1 VRVEVTRLKLVT
13 HRKITKKYRWLEGC
27 SRYIVAMRTH
37 HLIAHGDQL
46 AFAAKVVCYGFSPSN
61 FALEIHRVPAKL
73 LPRHSP
79 AATFVV
85 TVENVKNGRCASY
98 LGGPGR
104 SWIAGF
110 VGDLI
115 AGTFGSAV
123 DK

>member
-1 VRVEVTRLKLVT
+1 MRVEVTRRKLVT
-13 HRKITKKYRWLEGC
+13 HRKITKKCRWLERC
-27 SRYIVAMRTH
+27 SPYIVAMRTH

-46 AFAAKVVCYGFSPSN
+46 AFAAKVVRYRFSPSD
-61 FALEIHRVPAKL
+61 FALEIHRVPGKL

-79 AATFVV
+79 AATFVG

-110 VGDLI
+110 VEDLI
-115 AGTFGSAV
+115 AGTFGQP
-123 DK
+123 

>member
-1 VRVEVTRLKLVT
+1 MGEGAQRNLVT
-13 HRKITKKYRWLEGC
+13 LREDSKKYRWLEGC

-37 HLIAHGDQL
+37 HLIAHGDQF
-46 AFAAKVVCYGFSPSN
+46 AFAAEVVRYGFSFSD
-61 FALEIHRVPAKL
+61 FALVIRRAPGKL

-79 AATFVV
+79 AATFTV

-110 VGDLI
+110 VEDLI
-115 AGTFGSAV
+115 AGTFGRP
-123 DK
+123 

>member
-1 VRVEVTRLKLVT
+1 
-13 HRKITKKYRWLEGC
+13 
-27 SRYIVAMRTH
+27 MRIH

-46 AFAAKVVCYGFSPSN
+46 AFAAEVVRYGFSPSD
-61 FALEIHRVPAKL
+61 FAFEIHRVPGKL

-79 AATFVV
+79 AATFLV

-110 VGDLI
+110 VEDLI
-115 AGTFGSAV
+115 AGTFGQP
-123 DK
+123 

>member
-1 VRVEVTRLKLVT
+1 LDEVAERNLVT
-13 HRKITKKYRWLEGC
+13 HREITKKYRWLEGC

-37 HLIAHGDQL
+37 LIARGDHL
-46 AFAAKVVCYGFSPSN
+46 AFAAEVVRYGFSPSY
-61 FALEIHRVPAKL
+61 FALEIHRVPGKP

-110 VGDLI
+110 VEDLI
-115 AGTFGSAV
+115 AGTFGQP
-123 DK
+123 

>member
-1 VRVEVTRLKLVT
+1 MRVAVTGRKLVT
-13 HRKITKKYRWLEGC
+13 HRKITKKCRWLEGC

-46 AFAAKVVCYGFSPSN
+46 AFAAKVVRYRFSPSD
-61 FALEIHRVPAKL
+61 FALEIHRVPGKL
-73 LPRHSP
+73 MPRHSP

-104 SWIAGF
+104 SWLAGF
-110 VGDLI
+110 VVDLI
-115 AGTFGSAV
+115 AGTFGQP
-123 DK
+123 

>member
-1 VRVEVTRLKLVT
+1 MQEEVTRRKLVT
-13 HRKITKKYRWLEGC
+13 HREITKKYRWLEGC

-37 HLIAHGDQL
+37 HLITLGDHL
-46 AFAAKVVCYGFSPSN
+46 AFAAAVVCYGFSPSD
-61 FALEIHRVPAKL
+61 FALEIHRAPGKL

-85 TVENVKNGRCASY
+85 TVENIKNGRCASY

-110 VGDLI
+110 VEDLT
-115 AGTFGSAV
+115 AGTFFGQL
-123 DK
+123 

>member
-1 VRVEVTRLKLVT
+1 LVT
-13 HRKITKKYRWLEGC
+13 HRENEEKYRWLEGC

-37 HLIAHGDQL
+37 YLMTRGDDL
-46 AFAAKVVCYGFSPSN
+46 AFAREVVRYGFSLSD
-61 FALEIHRVPAKL
+61 FALVIRRVPGKL

-79 AATFVV
+79 AATFTV

-110 VGDLI
+110 VEDLI
-115 AGTFGSAV
+115 AGTFGQP
-123 DK
+123 

>member
-1 VRVEVTRLKLVT
+1 MQVEVTRRKLVT
-13 HRKITKKYRWLEGC
+13 HREIAKKYRWLEGC

-37 HLIAHGDQL
+37 HLIAHGDDL
-46 AFAAKVVCYGFSPSN
+46 AFAREVVRYGFSLSD
-61 FALEIHRVPAKL
+61 FVLVIRRVPGKL

-79 AATFVV
+79 AATFTV

-110 VGDLI
+110 AEDLI
-115 AGTFGSAV
+115 AGTFGRP
-123 DK
+123 

>member
-1 VRVEVTRLKLVT
+1 MRVEVAQRKLIT
-13 HRKITKKYRWLEGC
+13 HREITKKYRWLEGC
-27 SRYIVAMRTH
+27 SRHIVAMRTH
-37 HLIAHGDQL
+37 HLIALGDQL
-46 AFAAKVVCYGFSPSN
+46 AFAAEVVRYGFSSSD
-61 FALEIHRVPAKL
+61 FALEIHRAPGNL

-110 VGDLI
+110 VEGLI
-115 AGTFGSAV
+115 AGTFGHS
-123 DK
+123 

>member
-1 VRVEVTRLKLVT
+1 
-13 HRKITKKYRWLEGC
+13 
-27 SRYIVAMRTH
+27 
-37 HLIAHGDQL
+37 
-46 AFAAKVVCYGFSPSN
+46 
-61 FALEIHRVPAKL
+61 
-73 LPRHSP
+73 
-79 AATFVV
+79 VV

>member
-1 VRVEVTRLKLVT
+1 MLGEVAQRNLVT
-13 HRKITKKYRWLEGC
+13 HREDKEKYRWLKGC
-27 SRYIVAMRTH
+27 SRHIVAMRTH
-37 HLIAHGDQL
+37 RLIAHGDQL
-46 AFAAKVVCYGFSPSN
+46 VFAAVVVRYGFSPSD
-61 FALEIHRVPAKL
+61 FALKIHRVPGRL

-110 VGDLI
+110 VEDLI
-115 AGTFGSAV
+115 AGTFGQP
-123 DK
+123 